1 VSQKHDFGWQKC
13 VLQRQKKLFC
23 AKGLPGILR
32 LSAKEQAMQSES
44 AMPEDRLRFLDG
56 VLLSR
61 QLPLSEQ
68 VYTLV
73 RKAIVM
79 GSLPPGAPVNEPEIA
94 GRLGISRTPVR
105 EAVKK
110 VSDEGLIEVF
120 AQHGTFVS
128 DIRREQ
134 VEEAYIIRIA
144 LEAESVGRA
153 AATITQRQLQDI
165 EDIHQ
170 AHQTAVRRARYDEAI
185 ARDDDL
191 HRAIA
196 EVNGLG
202 MLWKVVDVTKAQM
215 DRCRLQ
221 SLPDPGAGLETV
233 AQHRAIID
241 ALARGDAAEARE
253 AMQVHL
259 ATSLRNTLRYLDRS
273 GLAKPA

>member
-1 VSQKHDFGWQKC
+1 MPTD
-13 VLQRQKKLFC
+13 
-23 AKGLPGILR
+23 
-32 LSAKEQAMQSES
+32 SAS
-44 AMPEDRLRFLDG
+44 AEDRLAFLDG

-79 GSLPPGAPVNEPEIA
+79 GHLPPGAPINEPEIA

-110 VSDEGLIEVF
+110 VSDEGLIDVF

-128 DIRREQ
+128 DIRRAQ
-134 VEEAYIIRIA
+134 VEEAYVIRIA
-144 LEAESVGRA
+144 LESESVERA
-153 AATITQRQLQDI
+153 ASSITPAQLQDI

-170 AHQTAVRRARYDEAI
+170 AHETAVRRARYDLAI

-196 EVNGLG
+196 GVNGLH
-202 MLWKVVDVTKAQM
+202 MLWKVVDITKAQM

-221 SLPDPGAGLETV
+221 SLPDPGAGLETI

-241 ALARGDAAEARE
+241 AMVARNAEAARQ
-253 AMQVHL
+253 AMKLHL
-259 ATSLRNTLRYLDRS
+259 ATSLRNTLRYLDRVS
-273 GLAKPA
+273 AA

>member
-1 VSQKHDFGWQKC
+1 MCLNDTGKIQYAY
-13 VLQRQKKLFC
+13 L
-23 AKGLPGILR
+23 ATEPPLR
-32 LSAKEQAMQSES
+32 PFVRGMVPLADSTEDLMQAEHT
-44 AMPEDRLRFLDG
+44 AHPDNLKFLDG

-68 VYTLV
+68 VYTMV

-79 GSLPPGAPVNEPEIA
+79 GHLPPGAPINEVEFA
-94 GRLGISRTPVR
+94 RRLGISRTPVR
-105 EAVKK
+105 EAVKR

-128 DIRREQ
+128 DIRRSQ

-144 LEAESVGRA
+144 LELESVERA
-153 AATITQRQLQDI
+153 AGNITDRQLQDI

-170 AHQTAVRRARYDEAI
+170 AHETAVRRARYDEAI

-191 HRAIA
+191 HRNIA
-196 EVNGLG
+196 EVNGLS

-215 DRCRLQ
+215 DRCRLN
-221 SLPDPGAGLETV
+221 SMPDPGAGLETI

-241 ALARGDAAEARE
+241 ALALRDPQATRQ
-253 AMQVHL
+253 AMKLHL
-259 ATSLRNTLRYLDRS
+259 STSLRNTLRYLDRAR
-273 GLAKPA
+273 GA